1 MTQRFFWLILQK
13 LLSAAHTAA
22 EHHFNAMTTT
32 YLQVENLSKAFG
44 DKVLFEGISFS
55 IMKDQKTALI
65 AKNGTGKSTLLDII
79 GQKTYAD
86 SGSVV
91 FRNDL
96 TIGYLQQDPVLD
108 NSLTVRQQILA
119 VNNKLAR
126 ISADYEEALA
136 SGDHDRIAAAQAA
149 MDASG
154 AWDYEAEMRQI
165 LGKLHIDNLD
175 QVIGTLSGGQKKR
188 IALADVLIEHPDML
202 ILDEPT
208 NHLDTEMT
216 EWLEKYL
223 HDTRT
228 TLLMV
233 THDRYFLDNVCD
245 CIIEMEDNTTYT
257 YSGNYAYYLRKRD
270 ERIQNLTA
278 AIDKANNLL
287 RRESEWISR
296 MPKARGGKA
305 KYRIDSFY
313 ELKEFASKRIDNR
326 KVDIATGTAYRLGNK
341 VVDLKHVSKSFDG
354 RKLIDDFTYSFQ
366 KNDKVGICGVNGCGK
381 STLLNIIMGQL
392 APDSGVV
399 EIGETVMPGYYRQS
413 GIEYDEDQRV
423 IDIIKDIAEVVVLG
437 DGRKLSASQFLEYF
451 LFPPKMQYTPVAKL
465 SGGERRRLYLM
476 TVLMQNPNLLILDEP
491 TNDLDIV
498 TLNVLEDFLNAF
510 GGCLIVVSHDRYFLD
525 KVAEQL
531 LVFEDNGRIRSFPG
545 NYTVYLTQ
553 KEDERQHERQTA
565 QQLDEPS
572 TPKKSDTHQSE
583 RRKKNFTYKLN
594 QEYQQLEKD
603 IAALEAEKA
612 DIEQL
617 LSGGTSDIAEIT
629 RLSQRMDEILADLD
643 AKESRWLELEEI
655 RESDAV

>member
-1 MTQRFFWLILQK
+1 MTHHFFSLILQNK
-13 LLSAAHTAA
+13 PKKALTLYIK
-22 EHHFNAMTTT
+22 EMIT

-79 GQKTYAD
+79 GRKTYSD

-96 TIGYLQQDPVLD
+96 TVGYLQQDPVLD
-108 NSLTVRQQILA
+108 DSLTVRQQILS

-126 ISADYEEALA
+126 ISADYEAALS
-136 SGDHDRIAAAQAA
+136 SGDHERIAAAQAE
-149 MDASG
+149 MDAAG

-165 LGKLHIDNLD
+165 LGKLRIDDLD
-175 QVIGTLSGGQKKR
+175 KVIGTLSGGQKKR

-245 CIIEMEDNTTYT
+245 CIIEIEDNTTYT
-257 YSGNYAYYLRKRD
+257 YNGNYAYYLRKRD
-270 ERIQNLTA
+270 ERIQNLAA

-313 ELKEFASKRIDNR
+313 ELKEFASRRIDNR
-326 KVDIATGTAYRLGNK
+326 KVDIATGTAHRLGNK
-341 VVDLKHVSKSFDG
+341 VIDLKHVSKSFDG
-354 RKLIDDFTYSFQ
+354 RKLIDDFTFSFQ
-366 KNDKVGICGVNGCGK
+366 KNDKVGICGINGCGK
-381 STLLNIIMGQL
+381 TTLLNIIMGKL

-399 EIGETVMPGYYRQS
+399 EVGETVMPGYYRQS
-413 GIEYDEDQRV
+413 GIEYDEEQRV
-423 IDIIKDIAEVVVLG
+423 IDIIKDIAEVVILG

-451 LFPPKMQYTPVAKL
+451 LFPPKMQYTPIAKL

-531 LVFEDNGRIRSFPG
+531 LVFEDDGHIRNFPG

-553 KEDERQHERQTA
+553 KEDE
-565 QQLDEPS
+565 
-572 TPKKSDTHQSE
+572 KQSE
-583 RRKKNFTYKLN
+583 RRETPSTERKTDTRSSERHKKNFTYKLN
-594 QEYQQLEKD
+594 VEYQQLEKD
-603 IAALEAEKA
+603 MAALNEEKTE
-612 DIEQL
+612 IERL
-617 LSGGTSDIAEIT
+617 LSGGTTDINEIT
-629 RLSQRMDEILADLD
+629 KLSQRMDEILAALD
-643 AKESRWLELEEI
+643 EKEMRWLELEEI
-655 RESDAV
+655 RESDNQ